1 MRSLA
6 VFTGYLA
13 VLSLLLG
20 VLYVGIY
27 VGMGD

>member
-13 VLSLLLG
+13 VLSLLIFAA
-20 VLYVGIY
+20 VGLWI
-27 VGMGD
+27 GTGS